1 MNDLKDVGI
10 CLDEI
15 IYRLG
20 ENIEYNLVN
29 VGFYGVKMDEKGI
42 DFFQEC
48 KVVSKFYDMDINEV

>member
-42 DFFQEC
+42 DFF
-48 KVVSKFYDMDINEV
+48 